1 MTNAQ
6 AFRACSSGFGK
17 VRAKYGFF
25 ALTALKTHNFRCD
38 EAKNSR
44 IVAGN
49 REKTARFD
57 TDYGAEA

>member
-1 MTNAQ
+1 MTDAL

-17 VRAKYGFF
+17 VRAKYRFF

-44 IVAGN
+44 IVAEN
-49 REKTARFD
+49 REKLARFD
-57 TDYGAEA
+57 TVFGGEA